1 MKVRGGKCGRG
12 GAKEHGIRRHTRKN
26 KRQSDLVTQRFEVQN
41 PRTMSQPPHSQIPG
55 SEVKKKGLPALAWV
69 GIGCGGIVLIGI
81 VCVVLAGVWGFRKVK
96 EVAKELTSNP
106 GKASAEFVVA
116 NHQDLEKVSEN
127 DETGEMT
134 VRIKSS
140 GEQLTLKYDDLA
152 KGRIMVEDK
161 DGKVTQLG
169 LSDLQRVPAWIP
181 RYPGAKDATSLMHSE
196 DAGKISGMLT
206 FTTTDTVEDVK
217 KFYEYEARKLTFNS
231 SGSRSMKLSGT
242 ETINLKFEAGT
253 REMTVDIYGMS
264 GQPLGVKVLY
274 VEKK

>member
-1 MKVRGGKCGRG
+1 
-12 GAKEHGIRRHTRKN
+12 
-26 KRQSDLVTQRFEVQN
+26 
-41 PRTMSQPPHSQIPG
+41 MSQPPHSQIPG

-116 NHQDLEKVSEN
+116 SNKDLEKVSEN

-140 GEQLTLKYDDLA
+140 GQQLTLKYDDLA
-152 KGRIMVEDK
+152 KGRVMVKDK
-161 DGKVTQLG
+161 DGNVTQLG
-169 LSDLQRVPAWIP
+169 LGDLERVPAWIP
-181 RYPGAKDATSLMHSE
+181 RYPGAKEEASLMQSE
-196 DAGKISGMLT
+196 DAKQMTGMLS
-206 FTTTDTVEDVK
+206 FTTNSSADDIR
-217 KFYEYEARKLTFNS
+217 KFYEDEAGKLSLDS
-231 SGSRSMKLSGT
+231 SGSSSMNLNGV
-242 ETINLKFEAGT
+242 ETMNLDFKGGKRT
-253 REMTVDIYGMS
+253 MTVDIYGMS

>member
-1 MKVRGGKCGRG
+1 
-12 GAKEHGIRRHTRKN
+12 
-26 KRQSDLVTQRFEVQN
+26 
-41 PRTMSQPPHSQIPG
+41 MSQPPYSQIPG
-55 SEVKKKGLPALAWV
+55 PEVKKKGMPALAWV

-81 VCVVLAGVWGFRKVK
+81 VCFALAAFWGFKKVK
-96 EVAKELTSNP
+96 EVAKELAANP

-116 NHQDLEKVSEN
+116 SNKDLEKVSEN

-134 VRIKSS
+134 IRIKSS
-140 GEQLTLKYDDLA
+140 GQQLTLKYDDLA
-152 KGRIMVEDK
+152 KGRVMVKDK
-161 DGKVTQLG
+161 DGNVTQLG
-169 LSDLQRVPAWIP
+169 LGDLERVPAWIP
-181 RYPGAKDATSLMHSE
+181 RYPGAMEEASLMQSE
-196 DAGKISGMLT
+196 DAKQMTGMLS
-206 FTTTDTVEDVK
+206 FTTNSSADDIR

-231 SGSRSMKLSGT
+231 SGSSSRKLSGT